1 MIVTGAL
8 AGPIVKSSGV
18 IENGLDVTSG
28 VGSILIMEQLT
39 SGVGVIGTLVGSG
52 GVGVEVS
59 SDVPQAERRNPT
71 LKKKI
76 VIQNILR
83 MGICS
88 LVTWLI
94 LRQLPVVVQ
103 SSSSMTCG

>member
-1 MIVTGAL
+1 MDCKSQYSMIETGAL

-39 SGVGVIGTLVGSG
+39 SGVGVLGTLVGSG
-52 GVGVEVS
+52 GVDVEVS
-59 SDVPQAERRNPT
+59 SDDPQAERRNRA

-76 VIQNILR
+76 VIQNTLR
-83 MGICS
+83 IGICS
-88 LVTWLI
+88 LVTWFI
-94 LRQLPVVVQ
+94 LQ
-103 SSSSMTCG
+103 